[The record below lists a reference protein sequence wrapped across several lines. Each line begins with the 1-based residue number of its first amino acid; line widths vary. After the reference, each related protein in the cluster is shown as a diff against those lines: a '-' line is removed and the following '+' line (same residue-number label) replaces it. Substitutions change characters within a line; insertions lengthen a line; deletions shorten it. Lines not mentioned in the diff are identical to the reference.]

1 GPHLAQRA
9 PQLRLP
15 RPRRGDL
22 GERHDRRRQDQ
33 DDCRDDQQLDEGVA
47 ARRRCEVRARRQHRY
62 CTVTVTGAN
71 RRPITTPPGP
81 VALPLC
87 ARAAAPGAPASNSTA
102 ASTPV
107 PDAPVASAPRA
118 SVMSIR
124 LPLTFW

>member
-1 GPHLAQRA
+1 
-9 PQLRLP
+9 
-15 RPRRGDL
+15 PRRGDL
-22 GERHDRRRQDQ
+22 GERHDRRRQNQ
-33 DDCRDDQQLDEGVA
+33 DDGRDHQQLDEGVA
-47 ARRRCEVRARRQHRY
+47 ARRLSAVRARRQHRY

-81 VALPLC
+81 VAVPL
-87 ARAAAPGAPASNSTA
+87 RVSVAAPSAIASNSTA

-124 LPLTFW
+124 LPLTFWLKVTGTPPARRKLP